1 MSKEL
6 VRKKNVPTADEI
18 GEMAMNDQDVTQ
30 FYNLKNAKVRSPLDK
45 IERVQTKGI
54 QRVNV
59 DFAQPMLKELDD
71 ICEDLNVPRQSL
83 IKTLLRQAMDSY
95 INNKKTRKA

>member
-6 VRKKNVPTADEI
+6 KKNKVPTADELS
-18 GEMAMNDQDVTQ
+18 EMAMRGEDVTKY
-30 FYNLKNAKVRSPLDK
+30 FDLKSAKLMPPVDK
-45 IERVQTKGI
+45 IERVAAKDI

-59 DFAQPMLKELDD
+59 DFAQPMLTELDS

-83 IKTLLRQAMDSY
+83 IKTMLRNAMDKY
-95 INNKKTRKA
+95 FANRKFRKA